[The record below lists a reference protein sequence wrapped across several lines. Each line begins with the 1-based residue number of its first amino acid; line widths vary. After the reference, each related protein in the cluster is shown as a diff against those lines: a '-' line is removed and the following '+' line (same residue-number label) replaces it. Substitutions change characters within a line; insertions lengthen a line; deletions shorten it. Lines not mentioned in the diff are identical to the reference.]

1 MYSRMQGEIK
11 RASSGRD
18 LMHNLSQPNPRLICS
33 LVHKFGRQGVED
45 FEGYINQLKEKES
58 NVFGKIFV
66 LVDECHRT
74 QSGKLHRLMKAQ
86 LPNATF
92 IGFTG
97 TPLLRT
103 DKQTSHEV
111 FGNYIHRYLFS
122 EAVDDNVVL
131 DLSYE
136 ARDVDQILGS
146 EDRIDKWFEVKTK
159 GLNDWQKAALKK
171 QWGTMQTVLSSR
183 SRMDRV
189 VEDIV

>member
-1 MYSRMQGEIK
+1 M
-11 RASSGRD
+11 
-18 LMHNLSQPNPRLICS
+18 
-33 LVHKFGRQGVED
+33 
-45 FEGYINQLKEKES
+45 
-58 NVFGKIFV
+58 
-66 LVDECHRT
+66 
-74 QSGKLHRLMKAQ
+74 
-86 LPNATF
+86 
-92 IGFTG
+92 
-97 TPLLRT
+97 RT
-103 DKQTSHEV
+103 DKQTTHEV

-183 SRMDRV
+183 SRMHRLLKILFLIFHLSHDFLLKKV
-189 VEDIV
+189 MPY